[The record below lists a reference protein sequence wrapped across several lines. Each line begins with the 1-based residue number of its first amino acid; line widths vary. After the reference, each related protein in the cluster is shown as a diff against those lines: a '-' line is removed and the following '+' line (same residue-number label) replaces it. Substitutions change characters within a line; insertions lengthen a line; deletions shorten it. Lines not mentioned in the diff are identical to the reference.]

1 MSRLSLDTRLAKDHD
16 TIIERVVAGEALVIH
31 LSSGDYYSLDSV
43 GSRIWESID
52 GTRTV
57 GDLADLIVDEYD
69 VDRDQVVAD
78 VLRLVEQLADEGLL
92 VWQ

>member
-1 MSRLSLDTRLAKDHD
+1 MSRLSLDTLLTKDHD